1 MQLRRRMRSLLPS
14 LFLGPLLGRFLQRHL
29 PRSLSRSPARSLSTA
44 RGMIIAGNSGSA
56 WLLRGFVPR
65 SSTRLE
71 GDATATFGP
80 TVFANESVR
89 FVSYGAGPK
98 IAWRQRQWEPWMHAI
113 IGGAH
118 LRPQTAGSSNA
129 LAIQLGGGVDYRVN
143 PRLSVRLDA
152 DWVFTRFFS
161 QSQNSA
167 QAAVSAI
174 FHF

>member
-29 PRSLSRSPARSLSTA
+29 PRSPRRSPARSLSTA

-65 SSTRLE
+65 SSTRP
-71 GDATATFGP
+71 G
-80 TVFANESVR
+80 SVPIPR
-89 FVSYGAGPK
+89 WSTLQTSGSGSREM
-98 IAWRQRQWEPWMHAI
+98 RQRHWEPWMHAI

-152 DWVFTRFFS
+152 DWVFTRFFG

-167 QAAVSAI
+167 QAAVSVI
-174 FHF
+174 F